1 MGGVDSGG
9 DKKWGFGFAI
19 SATTHPSMIS
29 PNTTSSFGDGF
40 HATSHPSISQT
51 KTGVTFGDGSPS
63 SNFGIPLLT
72 NRPRFLSPPHWGR
85 ESSQIDSHPM
95 GTPEPFSSWRHNSH
109 ASSHPMEKPEDH
121 STWTQ
126 TISPTGRV
134 RPTTAWEHG
143 GRPGGVARAL
153 CLRTSKT
160 DSTRLKIGIERRTHT
175 RLWALKGW
183 H

>member
-1 MGGVDSGG
+1 MNNGHMTTQHNTKPIAKSHTKHTCTVTRLDPGG
-9 DKKWGFGFAI
+9 
-19 SATTHPSMIS
+19 
-29 PNTTSSFGDGF
+29 
-40 HATSHPSISQT
+40 
-51 KTGVTFGDGSPS
+51 
-63 SNFGIPLLT
+63 
-72 NRPRFLSPPHWGR
+72 RFLLGDTTATPRASSLSDRHNNHSWIDSPPHWGR
-85 ESSQIDSHPM
+85 ESSQIDPHPM

-160 DSTRLKIGIERRTHT
+160 DSTRLKIGIESQHTHT
-175 RLWALKGW
+175 PLGIEKLALKHPSTHTPWALR
-183 H
+183 